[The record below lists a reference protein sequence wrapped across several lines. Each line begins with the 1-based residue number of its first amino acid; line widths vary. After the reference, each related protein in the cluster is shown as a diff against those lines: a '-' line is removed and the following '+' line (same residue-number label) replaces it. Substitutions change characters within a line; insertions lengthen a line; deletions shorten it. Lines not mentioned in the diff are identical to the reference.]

1 MFSVVINTKRWKLEF
16 LFQEKFKDVPCS
28 SLDSDA
34 AAENTKI
41 NIYVLQVTF
50 TEQTSEHET
59 RQGFKDHHSPADS
72 TAIHL
77 WSIRMIKKQS
87 CVFKNGG
94 TRWKIMN
101 TSYQQPV
108 KLKCF
113 LTGKK
118 RFTAQNSDLLFHPIR
133 IWFKYFDW
141 IWSEVSSCWTGS
153 PLLTPCGLSRQQH
166 FKYPQLASS
175 SCVHI

>member
-50 TEQTSEHET
+50 TEQMSEHET

-118 RFTAQNSDLLFHPIR
+118 DLQHKTLICFFIQSGSDLNIL
-133 IWFKYFDW
+133 
-141 IWSEVSSCWTGS
+141 TGS
-153 PLLTPCGLSRQQH
+153 DLRSAAVGQEVLCWHRVVWAGSNTLNTHS
-166 FKYPQLASS
+166 
-175 SCVHI
+175 